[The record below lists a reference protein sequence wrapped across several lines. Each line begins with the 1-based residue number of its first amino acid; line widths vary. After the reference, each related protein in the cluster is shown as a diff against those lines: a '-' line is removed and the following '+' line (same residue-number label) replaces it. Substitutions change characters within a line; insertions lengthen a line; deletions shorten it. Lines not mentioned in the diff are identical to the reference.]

1 MRKYIFVVSAIF
13 VLSGCAI
20 SEGLN
25 SVSKTIGNTV
35 NTISSV
41 ADAPEQDISE
51 LIPVVSDATQKQQ
64 ITEAKPV
71 IQKVLSELACA
82 KDKRSSVFQRYAISN
97 WVFTS
102 SITGTPIYSMD
113 NHVSGC
119 TTITRINN
127 YKYVAKNAFSFDV
140 TFESPQS
147 GEVQRRN
154 FEVQKQPEGDWLFSK
169 YDRKL

>member
-41 ADAPEQDISE
+41 ADAPEQDISG
-51 LIPVVSDATQKQQ
+51 LIPAVSDATQKQQ
-64 ITEAKPV
+64 IAEAKPV

-82 KDKRSSVFQRYAISN
+82 KDTQSSVFQRYAVSN
-97 WVFTS
+97 SVFRYKS
-102 SITGTPIYSMD
+102 TPIDRMS
-113 NHVSGC
+113 NHVSSC
-119 TTITRINN
+119 LQITRINN
-127 YKYVAKNAFSFDV
+127 YKYEAKNAFSFDA

-147 GEVQRRN
+147 GEVERQA
-154 FEVQKQPEGDWLFSK
+154 FTVQKQPEGDWLFSK
-169 YDRKL
+169 YDRKW

>member
-1 MRKYIFVVSAIF
+1 MRKYLFVVSIIF
-13 VLSGCAI
+13 VLSGCTI

-41 ADAPEQDISE
+41 ADAPEQDISG

-64 ITEAKPV
+64 IAEAKPV
-71 IQKVLSELACA
+71 IQKVLSNFACIDSFEGL
-82 KDKRSSVFQRYAISN
+82 KRLDKYSTKNGLFVYP
-97 WVFTS
+97 
-102 SITGTPIYSMD
+102 PIMRMD
-113 NHVSGC
+113 HHTSGC

-127 YKYVAKNAFSFDV
+127 YQLIAKNAFSFDA

-147 GEVQRRN
+147 GEVDRRH
-154 FEVQKQPEGDWLFSK
+154 FGVQKQAEGDWLF
-169 YDRKL
+169 YKLEYIRM

>member
-1 MRKYIFVVSAIF
+1 MRKYIFVASTIF
-13 VLSGCAI
+13 LLNGCAI

-25 SVSKTIGNTV
+25 SVGKTIGNTV
-35 NTISSV
+35 STISSV
-41 ADAPEQDISE
+41 ADAPEQDISG
-51 LIPVVSDATQKQQ
+51 LIPAVSDATQKQQ
-64 ITEAKPV
+64 IAEAKPV

-82 KDKRSSVFQRYAISN
+82 KNTKSSVFQRYAVSN
-97 WVFTS
+97 SVFAYYTY
-102 SITGTPIYSMD
+102 TPIENMT

-127 YKYVAKNAFSFDV
+127 YKYVAKNSFSFDA

-147 GEVQRRN
+147 GEVQRRT

-169 YDRKL
+169 YGRKD